1 VATHDLTQ
9 PRAGDVRTGPHNAVR
24 RATETKGAFKT
35 TEFMAYVVTFVLIL
49 IAGQAIGGHDGG
61 TDYFA
66 ANRVWLYITILTV
79 GYMVSRGLAKSGSR
93 DPYTDDSG
101 DTSR

>member
-9 PRAGDVRTGPHNAVR
+9 SHPGEVQTGSRSGVR
-24 RATETKGAFKT
+24 RTTETKGAFKT

-49 IAGQAIGGHDGG
+49 IAGHAIEGQEGGV
-61 TDYFA
+61 DYFA

-101 DTSR
+101 DNNR